1 MTVIEFKFKN
11 GRKIKWIDENGN
23 DCSIVKTGIISDEF
37 KGAMRDLAGMIAFH
51 LDLPVER
58 ITGIGLV
65 RSKDDEGFDAFN
77 LVGNLYSVGIHDDNV
92 VMAKKLRKEPYRFFP
107 YGFNGYDYFDEDG
120 NILLEADVHLPENHK
135 NILTNKEWEFCEKL
149 MDMAGKYALEE
160 DKPVQPTL
168 FDAIQEDENDV
179 DEEVEE

>member
-1 MTVIEFKFKN
+1 MTVIEFKFRSN
-11 GRKIKWIDENGN
+11 RKIKWIDENGN
-23 DCSIVKTGIISDEF
+23 DCSIVKTGIISNEF
-37 KGAMRDLAGMIAFH
+37 VEAMGDLGRMIAFH

-65 RSKDDEGFDAFN
+65 RSKDEDGFDAFN
-77 LVGNLYSVGIHDDNV
+77 LVGSLYSVGIHDDNV
-92 VMAKKLRKEPYRFFP
+92 VVAKKLRKEPYRFFP
-107 YGFNGYDYFDEDG
+107 ASFDGYDYFDEDG
-120 NILLEADVHLPENHK
+120 NVLLEADVHLPENHT

-168 FDAIQEDENDV
+168 FDSVQEDEVDV
-179 DEEVEE
+179 DEEDEE